1 MKLMLPVFC
10 VVFASLGF
18 SGCGLFSPL
27 TGTTGDTVDSVQIE
41 TTKKPEDSG
50 DRDEKSEANDTK
62 SSETAEKGAVKEMTG
77 VYLGIQD
84 YGYVNIA
91 DVDDFGYR
99 FSIDGKECV
108 YKIADSRSKGYF
120 LQNRLKE
127 GYTYDVNVDD
137 GFLVDLSQEDAAD
150 DVSTDTPVTGTP
162 GKKTLKNFLTT
173 ALMPVG
179 RTLYI
184 YGGGWNW
191 QDEGAAGQTTT
202 IGVSDEWFR
211 FFESQDATFTYK
223 DRDGNA
229 ANADPAT
236 SYYPYGKFIEYY
248 YAGLD
253 CSGYLG
259 WTLYNT
265 FETENG
271 KEGYVF
277 PSTENSKRLADRGW
291 GEFRREVPGG
301 WKRDDSSVCPGD
313 IVSIKGHV
321 WISLGTCKDGSVV
334 IAHSSPSFSRE
345 GQPGGGVQ
353 IAALGDDKDCQA
365 YRLADKFMSEYY
377 PEWHERYG
385 TDIKSPNSYFDFQD
399 ERAGVFSWNTDGS
412 NGGLTDPDDIR
423 NMDPKNVLNMIYKG
437 DRRR

>member
-1 MKLMLPVFC
+1 MKQMLPALGIVF
-10 VVFASLGF
+10 VSFGL
-18 SGCGLFSPL
+18 SGCGLFSSL
-27 TGTTGDTVDSVQIE
+27 TGTTEEITDPARIE
-41 TTKKPEDSG
+41 TTETPEDSKNTG
-50 DRDEKSEANDTK
+50 ET
-62 SSETAEKGAVKEMTG
+62 SETKESEPVETTTEDAVKEMTG
-77 VYLGIQD
+77 VYLGVQD

-99 FSIDGKECV
+99 FSIDGEDSV
-108 YKIADSRSKGYF
+108 YKISDSKENDYV

-127 GYTYDVNVDD
+127 GYDFDINVVD
-137 GFLVDLSQEDAAD
+137 GYLVDLSQKGAED

-162 GKKTLKNFLTT
+162 GERTLKNFLTT

-179 RTLYI
+179 QTLYI

-191 QDEGAAGQTTT
+191 QDEFASVQATT
-202 IGVSDEWFR
+202 IGVSDDWFR
-211 FFESQDATFTYK
+211 FFGSQDATFTYK

-265 FETENG
+265 FETEDG

-291 GEFRREVPGG
+291 GEFRRVVPSG
-301 WKRDDSSVCPGD
+301 WQRDDSSVHPGD

-353 IAALGDDKDCQA
+353 IAALGADKDCQA
-365 YRLADKFMSEYY
+365 YRLADKFMTEYY
-377 PEWHERYG
+377 PEWHERYA
-385 TDIKSPNSYFDFQD
+385 TDLKSHSIYFDFQD
-399 ERAGVFSWNTDGS
+399 ERAGIFSWNTDGS

-423 NMDPKNVLNMIYKG
+423 NMDPKRVLNMIYNRG
-437 DRRR
+437 R